1 MTKQFNINELQLK
14 YLELETL
21 LDITNELNSFENVSV
36 LLQEILIKSCAV
48 LNASSGLILMQNNNS
63 DLFQIEAEFNIDVE
77 ALKGIIFNKKKGF
90 FNEVNQNRKPLAVE
104 ILNDPFLSRT
114 NCTFGLIAPLLDK
127 KDLVG
132 VIVLFDKESR
142 AGISSFDDSDT
153 NMLSAIASQAGVAY
167 NNIKLMENIKEA
179 KTFNDNIMQSI
190 VTGVF
195 TTNLMGE
202 ISHVNRAAAAIINL
216 EREMVIGNHYEYVFE
231 SNEII
236 NALIS
241 KCEEVLA
248 TISETQI
255 QIDCNGKSTSVNIS
269 VSPLLNDLNEPIG
282 SVVAMEDL
290 SNLDKLKSTFKKYV
304 SKQIVDQLLENEDML
319 NLGGQEQEATILFSD
334 IRGFTS
340 MSETMTPTEVVETLN
355 DYFNLMIEIIFK
367 YNGTLDKIIGDAL
380 MVIYGAPNSTDKDTE
395 NAVLTAI
402 EMQEKLIEFNQL
414 RIINSKPPIT
424 IGIGINRGKVISGNI
439 GSRQQM
445 NFTVI
450 GDSVNLASRLCSV
463 AASDEI
469 IVSDAVW
476 KKVKHLK
483 SFKSKKLNPVK
494 VKGKAKPIEIK
505 EILYNRPEF
514 QYELANKKIEEF
526 QILYETEQKD
536 KEIANLATQ
545 NELKEEAN
553 KNLVAKQE
561 AENSASRIIY
571 IALGSGVILLGF
583 IGVLLFRASQRRKK
597 TNDLLKVTNE
607 NLKSKNAKI
616 ESQAKQIGDS
626 IAYARNIQNAILPL
640 KSEMSG
646 SLSEHFVYYMPKD
659 IVSGDFYWIRKHN
672 DDVCIAI
679 ADCTGHGVPG
689 AFMSMLGISAI
700 NDIVNN
706 MNRLI
711 EYKVF

>member
-1 MTKQFNINELQLK
+1 MSKQFNINELQLK

-48 LNASSGLILMQNNNS
+48 LNASSGMILMQHNNS

-77 ALKGIIFNKKKGF
+77 ALKGVIFNKKRGF
-90 FNEVNQNRKPLAVE
+90 FNEVYQNRKAIHVQ
-104 ILNDPFLSRT
+104 ISADPFLSKT
-114 NCTFGLIAPLLDK
+114 NCTYGLIAPLLDK
-127 KDLVG
+127 KELVG

-142 AGISSFDDSDT
+142 AGISSFDESDT
-153 NMLSAIASQAGVAY
+153 NMLSAIATQAGVAY
-167 NNIKLMENIKEA
+167 NNIKLIESIKEA
-179 KTFNDNIMQSI
+179 KTFNDNVMQSI

-202 ISHVNRAAAAIINL
+202 INHVNRAAVSIINL

-236 NALIS
+236 NELIS
-241 KCEEVLA
+241 KCEIELQ
-248 TISETQI
+248 TLSETQI

-269 VSPLLNDLNEPIG
+269 VSPLLNDNNEPIG

-304 SKQIVDQLLENEDML
+304 SKQIVDQLLENDEML

-340 MSETMTPTEVVETLN
+340 MSETMPPNEVVETLN

-380 MVIYGAPNSTDKDTE
+380 MVIYGAPISTEKDTE

-402 EMQEKLIEFNQL
+402 EMQERLIEFNQQ
-414 RIINSKPPIT
+414 RIIHSKLPIT

-450 GDSVNLASRLCSV
+450 GDSVNLASRLCS
-463 AASDEI
+463 AAKSDEI
-469 IVSDAVW
+469 IVSEAVW
-476 KKVKHLK
+476 KLVKNNK
-483 SFKSKKLNPVK
+483 AFKGRKLNPIK

-505 EILYNRPEF
+505 EILYQRPSF
-514 QYELANKKIEEF
+514 NYEVAYNMIETFLINQLPKEYTYHTIHHIRDVVIQSERIAKKEKINKEDIADLKLAAWLHDVGYIWEPSRHEARGAEYATTVLNAMDFPAQKINKITGM
-526 QILYETEQKD
+526 I
-536 KEIANLATQ
+536 LATKIPQ
-545 NELKEEAN
+545 SP
-553 KNLVAKQE
+553 KNILEQIICDADLDYLGRE
-561 AENSASRIIY
+561 GYAENS
-571 IALGSGVILLGF
+571 ILLLHELRLKKEVSELEWLKIQDSF
-583 IGVLLFRASQRRKK
+583 LSKHSYFTKTSNTTRNKLKAEVLASIKNKLKK
-597 TNDLLKVTNE
+597 
-607 NLKSKNAKI
+607 
-616 ESQAKQIGDS
+616 
-626 IAYARNIQNAILPL
+626 
-640 KSEMSG
+640 
-646 SLSEHFVYYMPKD
+646 
-659 IVSGDFYWIRKHN
+659 
-672 DDVCIAI
+672 
-679 ADCTGHGVPG
+679 
-689 AFMSMLGISAI
+689 
-700 NDIVNN
+700 
-706 MNRLI
+706 
-711 EYKVF
+711 

>member
-1 MTKQFNINELQLK
+1 MNKQFNINELQLK

-142 AGISSFDDSDT
+142 AGISPFDDSDT

-269 VSPLLNDLNEPIG
+269 VSPL
-282 SVVAMEDL
+282 
-290 SNLDKLKSTFKKYV
+290 F
-304 SKQIVDQLLENEDML
+304 
-319 NLGGQEQEATILFSD
+319 FSYG
-334 IRGFTS
+334 ITS
-340 MSETMTPTEVVETLN
+340 L
-355 DYFNLMIEIIFK
+355 
-367 YNGTLDKIIGDAL
+367 
-380 MVIYGAPNSTDKDTE
+380 
-395 NAVLTAI
+395 
-402 EMQEKLIEFNQL
+402 
-414 RIINSKPPIT
+414 
-424 IGIGINRGKVISGNI
+424 
-439 GSRQQM
+439 
-445 NFTVI
+445 
-450 GDSVNLASRLCSV
+450 
-463 AASDEI
+463 
-469 IVSDAVW
+469 
-476 KKVKHLK
+476 
-483 SFKSKKLNPVK
+483 
-494 VKGKAKPIEIK
+494 
-505 EILYNRPEF
+505 
-514 QYELANKKIEEF
+514 
-526 QILYETEQKD
+526 
-536 KEIANLATQ
+536 
-545 NELKEEAN
+545 
-553 KNLVAKQE
+553 
-561 AENSASRIIY
+561 
-571 IALGSGVILLGF
+571 
-583 IGVLLFRASQRRKK
+583 
-597 TNDLLKVTNE
+597 
-607 NLKSKNAKI
+607 
-616 ESQAKQIGDS
+616 
-626 IAYARNIQNAILPL
+626 
-640 KSEMSG
+640 
-646 SLSEHFVYYMPKD
+646 
-659 IVSGDFYWIRKHN
+659 
-672 DDVCIAI
+672 
-679 ADCTGHGVPG
+679 
-689 AFMSMLGISAI
+689 
-700 NDIVNN
+700 
-706 MNRLI
+706 
-711 EYKVF
+711 